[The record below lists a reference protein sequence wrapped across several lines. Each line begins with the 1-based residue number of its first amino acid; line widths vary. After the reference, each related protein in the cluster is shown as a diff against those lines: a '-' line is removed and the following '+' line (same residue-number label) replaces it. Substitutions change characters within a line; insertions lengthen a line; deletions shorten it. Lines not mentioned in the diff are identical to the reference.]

1 MTWRSK
7 KQSVVSKSSAEAEF
21 RALAHGICEG
31 IWIKRLL
38 GELGVSCSP
47 SIQMMCDN
55 QAAISI
61 AKNPV
66 HHDRTKHI
74 EIDRHFISKK
84 IASAVVQLNYI
95 PTRQQIANVLTKA
108 LPRTN
113 FEELRFKLGLY
124 NIYNPQLEGEC

>member
-1 MTWRSK
+1 MKK
-7 KQSVVSKSSAEAEF
+7 KQYVFYRSSAGAKF
-21 RALAHGICEG
+21 RALAHGICKG

-38 GELGVSCSP
+38 GKLRVSCSP

-55 QAAISI
+55 QAAINI
-61 AKNPV
+61 AKNHV

-74 EIDRHFISKK
+74 EIDRHFIFEK

-95 PTRQQIANVLTKA
+95 PTHQQIIDVLTKA

-113 FEELRFKLGLY
+113 FKELSCKLGLY
-124 NIYNPQLEGEC
+124 NIYNPA